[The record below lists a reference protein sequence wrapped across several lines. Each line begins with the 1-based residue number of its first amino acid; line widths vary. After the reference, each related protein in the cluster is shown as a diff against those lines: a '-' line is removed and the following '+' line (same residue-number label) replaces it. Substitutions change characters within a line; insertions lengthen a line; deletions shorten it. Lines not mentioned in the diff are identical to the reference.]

1 MAQSDGLRRL
11 GPADL
16 VAYRAL
22 MLEAYAQ
29 APEAFTSCVAERA
42 ALPLSWWLGRLQDG
56 ADVAERVLGV
66 IRGAELVG
74 VAGLSVDTR
83 ERTRHKATLFGMYV
97 VPALRGR
104 GLARALVQG
113 ALALARGIEGVEL
126 VQLTV
131 SASNTAALALYTG
144 CGFTAFGT
152 EPMAVKLGSGYIDK
166 VHMWLRL
173 DRRPSA

>member
-1 MAQSDGLRRL
+1 MAEGDCLRRL

-22 MLEAYAQ
+22 MLQAYAQ
-29 APEAFTSCVAERA
+29 APEAFTSSVAERSG
-42 ALPLSWWLGRLQDG
+42 LPLSWWLGRLQEG

-74 VAGLSVDTR
+74 VAGLSIETR

-97 VPALRGR
+97 APAARGQ

-113 ALALARGIEGVEL
+113 ALALARATAGVEL

-144 CGFTAFGT
+144 CGFTVFGT

-166 VHMWLRL
+166 VHMWVRL
-173 DRRPSA
+173 DRAPWA